1 MIRKPTKDDLLDTAL
16 ITLGCAALVI
26 GNYFFKFPNDFVF
39 GGATGIAVLLGATT
53 PLSVGTAN
61 LILNAFFLLLAFI
74 TLGRK
79 FGLKTIYATVLMTV
93 SLSVMEKVFPMPSPF
108 TDQLMLEFFI
118 SILLTAVGSAV
129 LFHCEASGGG
139 TDIVAMILKKYIGA
153 EIGIMVLLSD
163 VLIVVAAFFVFNIE
177 TALFSSFG
185 LLVKSLVIDNS
196 IARINQA
203 KMVNIICDNPEPIC
217 DFILKELNKG
227 ATFFPAKGA
236 FSHLDRYVIMSVMK
250 NRQEIKLRRFL
261 REHQPSAFVWV
272 SHSSNIFGKGFL
284 KF

>member
-1 MIRKPTKDDLLDTAL
+1 
-16 ITLGCAALVI
+16 
-26 GNYFFKFPNDFVF
+26 
-39 GGATGIAVLLGATT
+39 
-53 PLSVGTAN
+53 
-61 LILNAFFLLLAFI
+61 
-74 TLGRK
+74 
-79 FGLKTIYATVLMTV
+79 
-93 SLSVMEKVFPMPSPF
+93 
-108 TDQLMLEFFI
+108 
-118 SILLTAVGSAV
+118 
-129 LFHCEASGGG
+129 
-139 TDIVAMILKKYIGA
+139 MILKKYIGA